1 MKKLVKPAKRMKNV
15 VRLYATNEG
24 CNCCSW

>member
-1 MKKLVKPAKRMKNV
+1 MKKLVKPIKKMERQ

-24 CNCCSW
+24 CNCCTW